1 MLSKIAT
8 SASPRES
15 RAVLMIF
22 KSLITLY
29 NSRDIHDG
37 FRFKLSLRQL
47 EGRLSYKQL
56 VNGNRADKEE
66 TTNKAN

>member
-1 MLSKIAT
+1 MLSKIVT
-8 SASPRES
+8 SASPREY

-29 NSRDIHDG
+29 NSRDIYDG
-37 FRFKLSLRQL
+37 FRFTLSLRQL